1 MFCQNCGNEL
11 HEQAIICPK
20 CGMPT
25 LNYYQQS
32 KCTSEINGF
41 AIAGADG
48 KFVWANA
55 VIEKDTVVVSS
66 PKVISPKYVRYAY
79 VGYRGDCNLQNKEGL
94 PAYPFTSL
102 ANQYSDAK

>member
-41 AIAGADG
+41 AIAGFICSFFIPLLGWIFGSIGLSRAI
-48 KFVWANA
+48 KRN
-55 VIEKDTVVVSS
+55 EK
-66 PKVISPKYVRYAY
+66 K
-79 VGYRGDCNLQNKEGL
+79 GL
-94 PAYPFTSL
+94 AITSL
-102 ANQYSDAK
+102 IISSITFIINLIILL